1 MEKSRSQL
9 LEALSKKGMALCEM
23 YHSHDT
29 SEDAA
34 ETLEEI
40 RNVYNEI
47 VKFVEPSDSKVASPF
62 ISLIALYN
70 LT

>member
-9 LEALSKKGMALCEM
+9 LEALSKKGIALCEM
-23 YHSHDT
+23 YQSMDN
-29 SEDAA
+29 SEETT

-47 VKFVEPSDSKVASPF
+47 VKFVEPSDSKVLRQS
-62 ISLIALYN
+62 
-70 LT
+70 